1 MKHQTSI
8 IILLLSTIISLNCF
22 AEVKYK
28 EAKGRNYVRAYST
41 TDNVETVIAE
51 IEEQLDMNA
60 QDCRVKVYPRDW
72 KKKLTNKKR
81 IRPDK
86 QKHLHRYKSNSKYY
100 SVIKS
105 TDIYSF
111 HNTEFTV
118 TVKMK
123 IIE

>member
-8 IILLLSTIISLNCF
+8 IILLLLTIISLNCF

-28 EAKGRNYVRAYST
+28 EAKGRNYVRAYSS

-81 IRPDK
+81 IRPLSH
-86 QKHLHRYKSNSKYY
+86 KHMSRYASNEKYY
-100 SVIKS
+100 SVIKAI
-105 TDIYSF
+105 DVYK
-111 HNTEFTV
+111 FTGDMSV